1 MNVREEDRRE
11 AGEGQP
17 PEARVQVA
25 RWSPWVWILPLIAIV
40 FVGWLVM
47 RYGFMGG
54 GDVTVRF
61 ADARGLDRYSPVRFK
76 GAKVGTV
83 QKITIDEDLE
93 EVVVSISMDASM
105 NHALRKDTRFW
116 IVEPGLEGGGLG
128 GLISGTYVAIAPGS
142 SDEEANEYVGQEY
155 APILNAPEK
164 GKIFI
169 LAAERLGSI
178 SAGTPVLYEG
188 VRVGRVLGAEHDPQK
203 ATIRVHVF
211 VVNRFVDRVRESTRF
226 YRSGGVN
233 ISMAGGGVSLGDTS
247 LASLL
252 TGGIAFYTPEVL
264 AGLPAGERS
273 EFVLHDSQA
282 AAIAA
287 ADGPHLTYMT
297 YFPGPIGGLSSGT
310 RVQMKGVQ
318 VGHVREVR
326 LVYVPETA
334 NLITPVTLEIDPRA
348 MDFEVLPSTTREQL
362 RDQTDAALDAL
373 VRKGMRATLS
383 SSLVF
388 PGAGGVSLDFV
399 GRPGTARLVMTQ
411 DPPLIP
417 AVDSGKGLET
427 ALASINRVARRI
439 ENLPLDEIAGHMRS
453 ASQRIDAL
461 VRDPALQQS
470 LQRMNTAMADIQR
483 VAATAGAN
491 IDPIVTSLRNA
502 ATSAE
507 SAAGRV
513 EQLMGNAPQQ
523 NYDLAELVK
532 ELTKAAE
539 AVRALANYLT
549 ENPDS
554 LLKGRPK

>member
-1 MNVREEDRRE
+1 MNGRDDQRDEPREGE
-11 AGEGQP
+11 APQ
-17 PEARVQVA
+17 ARVQVA
-25 RWSPWVWILPLIAIV
+25 RWSPWVWILPLIAIL

-47 RYGFMGG
+47 RYGFLGG

-83 QKITIDEDLE
+83 QRITIDEHLE

-128 GLISGTYVAIAPGS
+128 SLISGTYVAIAPGS
-142 SDEEANEYVGQEY
+142 SDEEADEFVGQEY

-164 GKIFI
+164 GRIFI
-169 LAAERLGSI
+169 LEADRLGSL
-178 SAGTPVLYEG
+178 SAGSPVNFEG
-188 VRVGRVLGAEHDPQK
+188 VRVGRVLGAEHDPQRGS
-203 ATIRVHVF
+203 IRVYIF
-211 VVNRFVDRVRESTRF
+211 VVNRYVNRVRESTRF
-226 YRSGGVN
+226 FRSGGVS
-233 ISMAGGGVSLGDTS
+233 ISLAGGGVSMGDAS
-247 LASLL
+247 LSSLL
-252 TGGIAFYTPEVL
+252 TGGIAFYTPAVL
-264 AGLPAGERS
+264 AGLPAAERS
-273 EFVLHDSQA
+273 QFVLHDSQA

-297 YFPGPIGGLSSGT
+297 YFPGPIGGLSTGT
-310 RVQMKGVQ
+310 RVEMKGVQ

-334 NLITPVTLEIDPRA
+334 NLITPVTLEIDPRE
-348 MDFEVLPSTTREQL
+348 MDFEILPSTTRDEL
-362 RDQTDAALDAL
+362 RRRTNEALDAM

-383 SSLVF
+383 SSLVL
-388 PGAGGVSLDFV
+388 PGAGAVSLDMV
-399 GRPGTARLVMTQ
+399 ARPGTARLVLTQ

-417 AVDSGKGLET
+417 AAASDKGLAT

-439 ENLPLDEIAGHMRS
+439 EDLPLSEIAGHMRS
-453 ASQRIDAL
+453 AAQRVDAM
-461 VRDPALQQS
+461 VQDPALQQS
-470 LQRMNTAMADIQR
+470 LRRMNNAMADIEK
-483 VAATAGAN
+483 VAAIAGEN
-491 IDPIVTSLRNA
+491 VEPIVQSLRTA

-507 SAAGRV
+507 SAASRV